1 MHYVKQKWSQY
12 LVWPPFILQHSH
24 LKAFLWGG
32 GLSSY
37 NDVREVHDALLL
49 IFYNL

>member
-1 MHYVKQKWSQY
+1 MKIHYVKQKWSM
-12 LVWPPFILQHSH
+12 VWPPFILQHSH

-37 NDVREVHDALLL
+37 DVREVHDALLL

>member
-1 MHYVKQKWSQY
+1 MRNKNGVSIWYSH
-12 LVWPPFILQHSH
+12 LFILQHSH